1 MSVQKV
7 NQVVVHFCSLT
18 TGSMGPFINYV
29 TLKGGGGG
37 PFSVTLCDR
46 EGEWSGR
53 CIYTHGQKIIS
64 TVLLA
69 LVIYLL
75 GLVVWFWFF
84 LPRCMEC
91 RRGLAMGILSVRLSV
106 RLSVKR
112 VDCDK
117 TEESCI

>member
-1 MSVQKV
+1 ME
-7 NQVVVHFCSLT
+7 
-18 TGSMGPFINYV
+18 PFINYV

-46 EGEWSGR
+46 EREVSGR
-53 CIYTHGQKIIS
+53 CVYTHGQKIIS

-84 LPRCMEC
+84 I
-91 RRGLAMGILSVRLSV
+91 GRLSRFCWLFSV
-106 RLSVKR
+106 FLSFIHSLIHYMF
-112 VDCDK
+112 VDF
-117 TEESCI
+117 IVY